1 MPAAL
6 AGQGRMWELASS
18 GAANG
23 EGDYP
28 DQGVQE
34 PPPHRPTS
42 ELSLEGESVD
52 SGIGKGDS
60 EEVGNVRAFCLVLDL

>member
-1 MPAAL
+1 M
-6 AGQGRMWELASS
+6 GRVIIQIRAYKS
-18 GAANG
+18 
-23 EGDYP
+23 
-28 DQGVQE
+28 